1 MHTSTRFA
9 RISILLLIALLTACE
24 KPAVTSLGI
33 NTLSGESLQ
42 LDNRHF
48 YVSPALPASK
58 PHTFQFKTLHDAVE
72 AADSGTEQQPMV
84 IYLEPDVYPMNGT
97 ETDRGLYIHQD
108 WLTLIGLASD
118 PQDVVLAD
126 NRGHTIGAY
135 SEKGSSPAETLFVTG
150 TGFRAENLTIGN
162 YCNVDLV
169 YPKNPTKNQPKRSA
183 TITQAYVIGA
193 HHPDKVLDKYVFK
206 NVRFVSMLDTIALG
220 HVKRAY
226 YENVYVQGT
235 DDYMGGGD
243 IHVMKNAILH
253 NYTSKPVYRAGKNGM
268 AFIDSE
274 WQVEFSDPQ
283 DLTITK
289 VSSPLYLI
297 NNNFLD
303 LNGNLRD
310 IRWANYPRSDVQSMS
325 WKTTREGQP
334 YTIQPEANTLLLSEQ
349 QAAAFTVHNLLKGD
363 DDWNPAGDKAASETT
378 SQAAL
383 NVSVTATA
391 TLRTG
396 EEAVTLN
403 TSVFPADANQSIHW
417 HTDSEQL
424 TLEPIDE
431 KSVRV
436 VGHNVSEESVTVQ
449 VTAAAEN
456 GIYNHSQVT
465 VHPAL
470 LPAPVFTSKPA
481 LSDVNAGII
490 QLSYALDLAYEKGAR
505 PDHSQVT
512 WYRARD
518 KDGSNALP
526 VAVSRHEQ
534 PLLQYP
540 LTSGDV
546 GHYLLATI
554 APAHNRS
561 QPGEPQVVISSRA
574 ITLDDIPGDGLA
586 KLNISTDFKH
596 LPTGWQPQLL
606 DGSWTQDTFYPKD
619 QKVGWR
625 AEETTPWIYDRGI
638 NGAGQATGLLTV
650 AQGARL
656 LYSQSVSIDAM
667 RVTVELN
674 PAKLASQGFG
684 SPNGQYLEIYIKYD
698 TRSQSG
704 YALRI
709 ERTTKYG
716 FATDYTLY
724 RYENGVGKAISD
736 SISTTAFSPG
746 ARVELTISNG
756 LFTAKATTRSPRS
769 SDQIAAG
776 LPDSLTLQAQVES
789 NPFGGAGL
797 QHTGTTGGESRLQIT
812 KLEIQYDPE
821 GMTD

>member
-1 MHTSTRFA
+1 MHTSTRLA
-9 RISILLLIALLTACE
+9 RFSMVILIALLAACE
-24 KPAVTSLGI
+24 KPAVSSLAI
-33 NTLSGESLQ
+33 NTLTGESLQ
-42 LDNRHF
+42 LNSRHF
-48 YVSPALPASK
+48 YVNPALPASK
-58 PHTFQFKTLHDAVE
+58 PHTFQFKNLHDAVA
-72 AADSGTEQQPMV
+72 AADSGSEQQPMV

-108 WLTLIGLASD
+108 WLSLIGLASD

-126 NRGHTIGAY
+126 NRGHTIGAS

-150 TGFRAENLTIGN
+150 TGFRAENLTLGN

-169 YPKNPTKNQPKRSA
+169 YPKDPSKNQPKRSA

-243 IHVMKNAILH
+243 IHVMKNAVLH
-253 NYTSKPVYRAGKNGM
+253 NYTSKPVYSAGKNGM

-274 WQVEFSDPQ
+274 WRVAFSDPQ

-289 VSSPLYLI
+289 VSSPIYLI
-297 NNNFLD
+297 NNNFSD
-303 LNGNLRD
+303 TNGNLRD

-325 WKTTREGQP
+325 WRTTREGEP
-334 YTIQPEANTLLLSEQ
+334 YTIQPQANTLLLSDR
-349 QAAAFTVHNLLKGD
+349 QAAAFSVHNLLKGE
-363 DDWNPAGDKAASETT
+363 DDWDPAGDKATDPATT
-378 SQAAL
+378 DAAI
-383 NVSVTATA
+383 NVSVTANA

-396 EEAVTLN
+396 EAPVILQA
-403 TSVFPADANQSIHW
+403 SVFPADASQTIHW
-417 HTDSEQL
+417 HADNDML
-424 TLEPIDE
+424 TLEPIDSQ
-431 KSVRV
+431 SVRV
-436 VGHNVSEESVTVQ
+436 IGHNDSEASATVQ
-449 VTAAAEN
+449 VTASAEN
-456 GIYNHSQVT
+456 GIYNHSVVT

-470 LPAPVFTSKPA
+470 LPAPAFISKPA
-481 LSDVNAGII
+481 LSGVNAGSL
-490 QLSYALDLAYEKGAR
+490 QLSYALDLAHGKHTR
-505 PDHSQVT
+505 PDHSHVT

-526 VAVSRHEQ
+526 VAISHGNQ
-534 PLLQYP
+534 PLLQYA
-540 LTSGDV
+540 LTTGDV
-546 GHYLLATI
+546 GHYLLATV

-561 QPGEPQVVISSRA
+561 QPGEPQLVISARA
-574 ITLDDIPGDGLA
+574 ITLNDIPGDGLA
-586 KLNISTDFKH
+586 KFNISTDFKH

-606 DGSWTQDTFYPKD
+606 DGTWTQDTFYPKD
-619 QKVGWR
+619 QKVAWR
-625 AEETTPWIYDRGI
+625 AEETTPWTYDRGI
-638 NGAGQATGLLTV
+638 NGAGQQTGLLTT

-656 LYSQSVSIDAM
+656 LYSQSVSIDDM
-667 RVTVELN
+667 RVVVEMN
-674 PAKLASQGFG
+674 PAKMASQGFG

-709 ERTTKYG
+709 ERTNKYG

-746 ARVELTISNG
+746 ARVELTISKG
-756 LFTAKATTRSPRS
+756 VFTAKATTSSARS

-776 LPDSLTLQAQVES
+776 LPDSVTLLAQVE
-789 NPFGGAGL
+789 NNTFGGAGL
-797 QHTGTTGGESRLQIT
+797 QHTGTVGGESRLQIT
-812 KLEIQYDPE
+812 RLSINYDINE
-821 GMTD
+821 DH